1 MEVNLENYIFPVID
15 YDPTENPRG
24 VITAD
29 EWNTITNLLKTSIN
43 YTNKALQDIFKD
55 MYTASQ
61 LSSKTIGKDG
71 ARLIS
76 VNYPNEEDLPGV
88 SNVAEALLYL
98 KGQIKESTISGL
110 TDGIVESRHLSAG
123 ISLPADATING
134 KQFITADQFTTE
146 VSEDST
152 AEQIVGADTLYELF
166 KTKQDTIVYG
176 TAEPDA
182 NTPGTIYFQYTV

>member
-76 VNYPNEEDLPGV
+76 VNYPDDLPEV
-88 SNVAEALLYL
+88 NNVGEALLYL
-98 KGQIKESTISGL
+98 KGQIKESIEDNL
-110 TDGIVESRHLSAG
+110 VDGIVESRHLHAG

-152 AEQIVGADTLYELF
+152 AEQIVGADTIYELF

-176 TAEPDA
+176 TAEPDT
-182 NTPGTIYFQYTV
+182 NTPGTIYFQYTA